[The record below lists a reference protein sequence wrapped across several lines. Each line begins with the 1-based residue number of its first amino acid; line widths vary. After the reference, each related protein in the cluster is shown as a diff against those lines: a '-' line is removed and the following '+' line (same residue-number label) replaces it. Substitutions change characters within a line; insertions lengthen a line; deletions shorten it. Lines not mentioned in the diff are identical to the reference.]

1 MSSLQRTSDPFSA
14 SSSLAHQTSST
25 HPLLGSPFGGNIPQ
39 NIKQDTNHP
48 NVKSPTH
55 KKSKQTT
62 KHDDS
67 SNSEDTADIK
77 EPKHLSPRQRIQ
89 ATSKPK
95 SKPKGLD
102 NFFKVKTSPK
112 TGVKAP
118 ASLRP
123 QSPPPKQRQIAYLSS
138 PILLPL
144 QTLTDKQTLFSH
156 TPQFLPK
163 RTYTFPR
170 LSAVNPSRSSLL
182 VVLFD
187 NPDIFFQNERSF
199 PQALSELLETSR
211 VPIIISTDSAP
222 LFLIEGHKNQ
232 RILALQQRRKILEQE
247 MRKQELLIELQFT
260 QKVER
265 ESLALTPLAAS
276 ESEQTQHEL
285 SNPEQQSQFDENEKN
300 SADDYSLSERERD
313 AADSS
318 LDSFS
323 DDETS
328 QDPSPK
334 KASRKKRQ
342 ILSDDDDD
350 NDIHFDVGK
359 KQKGGIEKK
368 NRSKSTENRKEKI
381 GKRTAK
387 QKKKGADVGVSS
399 ITKWFGKKT
408 ETEQHSSH
416 DLSPKSH
423 EPPQI
428 LSPKASRAD
437 PIPIQRS
444 SEHSAPEPLQT
455 PSTSRLS
462 QLPIIQPLSARTNS
476 LPLQPPPQHLRQL
489 PSIQPLSH
497 PSVIQPNRLQTFS
510 PLLPFNPAG
519 LPPLPPLS
527 TLSPPPSTDTLSPLA
542 MSKHSRPSSV
552 SISFDFGIEHGILV
566 EQKRDPLRE
575 ALKMLVIICLAEGI
589 VFSEDSDTLKF
600 SLTSL
605 QSLLMSTTMAPISL
619 LNKLP
624 VLSSSFSRPSRSLAS
639 QYEQHSEQPVSLVP
653 LSSKRILSNSIV
665 PSFDDERHI
674 LEKDDTLSSSHQIF
688 NVDECFASLLS
699 VSEDVASPISGIRND
714 CSAFSHNQLFSV
726 ATDLNSTFAIHA
738 SSLLLPF
745 QSGNLPADDELS
757 LLHALSKA
765 NALVSDASHLLDTLH
780 TSTFHHPSF
789 IHHNHHL
796 ESADTLNNNPPAKKS
811 STSTQLTFSSF
822 RDGHFNS
829 EKDTTDTSHESWSE
843 QLFEGIE
850 EIENRDDFDVDE
862 NVLNEECGDC
872 QNDLLFQIPQ
882 DSSTSSLDH
891 HVSNSDSLISVPISF
906 FDSNSTLTS
915 QLINTSSSLLCLY
928 ALHTLAGNTA
938 NNPLELLCSPLA
950 VSLVSMD
957 YSIRALSHQ
966 FMGSSCWNKPSINK
980 ITLAR
985 ITEFY
990 SVPTFIFSSSTCWTI
1005 CASPSFSLVPHN
1017 IGCDVTHIISDDSIV
1032 FDASAGGEASHTV
1045 VVQVSW
1051 ISSLFLSGGNST
1063 PF

>member
-1 MSSLQRTSDPFSA
+1 MM
-14 SSSLAHQTSST
+14 
-25 HPLLGSPFGGNIPQ
+25 
-39 NIKQDTNHP
+39 
-48 NVKSPTH
+48 
-55 KKSKQTT
+55 TT
-62 KHDDS
+62 
-67 SNSEDTADIK
+67 T
-77 EPKHLSPRQRIQ
+77 
-89 ATSKPK
+89 
-95 SKPKGLD
+95 
-102 NFFKVKTSPK
+102 F
-112 TGVKAP
+112 
-118 ASLRP
+118 
-123 QSPPPKQRQIAYLSS
+123 
-138 PILLPL
+138 ILML
-144 QTLTDKQTLFSH
+144 
-156 TPQFLPK
+156 
-163 RTYTFPR
+163 
-170 LSAVNPSRSSLL
+170 
-182 VVLFD
+182 
-187 NPDIFFQNERSF
+187 
-199 PQALSELLETSR
+199 
-211 VPIIISTDSAP
+211 
-222 LFLIEGHKNQ
+222 
-232 RILALQQRRKILEQE
+232 
-247 MRKQELLIELQFT
+247 
-260 QKVER
+260 
-265 ESLALTPLAAS
+265 
-276 ESEQTQHEL
+276 
-285 SNPEQQSQFDENEKN
+285 
-300 SADDYSLSERERD
+300 
-313 AADSS
+313 
-318 LDSFS
+318 
-323 DDETS
+323 
-328 QDPSPK
+328 
-334 KASRKKRQ
+334 
-342 ILSDDDDD
+342 
-350 NDIHFDVGK
+350 GK

-368 NRSKSTENRKEKI
+368 NRSKSTDNRKENI

-387 QKKKGADVGVSS
+387 QKKKVANAGVSS

-408 ETEQHSSH
+408 ETDQHSSH

-437 PIPIQRS
+437 PIAIQRP

-455 PSTSRLS
+455 PSTSRFS

-497 PSVIQPNRLQTFS
+497 PSVIQPTRLQTFS

-527 TLSPPPSTDTLSPLA
+527 TLSPPPSIDTLSPLA

-589 VFSEDSDTLKF
+589 AFSEDSDTLKF

-605 QSLLMSTTMAPISL
+605 QSRLMSTTMAPISL

-624 VLSSSFSRPSRSLAS
+624 V
-639 QYEQHSEQPVSLVP
+639 
-653 LSSKRILSNSIV
+653 
-665 PSFDDERHI
+665 
-674 LEKDDTLSSSHQIF
+674 
-688 NVDECFASLLS
+688 
-699 VSEDVASPISGIRND
+699 SEDVASQISGIRND

-726 ATDLNSTFAIHA
+726 ATELNSTFAIHA

-745 QSGNLPADDELS
+745 QSGNIPADDELS

-796 ESADTLNNNPPAKKS
+796 ESTDTLNNLPPAKNP

-822 RDGHFNS
+822 RDGYFNS
-829 EKDTTDTSHESWSE
+829 EKDTTDPSIESWSD

-850 EIENRDDFDVDE
+850 EMENRDDFDVDE

-915 QLINTSSSLLCLY
+915 QPINTSTSLLCLY

-950 VSLVSMD
+950 
-957 YSIRALSHQ
+957 HP

-980 ITLAR
+980 VTLAR
-985 ITEFY
+985 ITKFY
-990 SVPTFIFSSSTCWTI
+990 SVHTFVFSSSACWTN
-1005 CASPSFSLVPHN
+1005 CATSTFSLVPHN

-1032 FDASAGGEASHTV
+1032 FDASAGGAASHTV